1 MNKELDRVLL
11 AFQLSQRQHKSEPDQ
26 PTTFFDHQANELSE
40 AGGRFAALGKPR
52 LTGRDPAPEHDSH
65 LNQFID
71 GPEPPLGYSVDDL
84 PDEIQA
90 SLPQPS
96 VPPLS
101 DGETGASDPD
111 PDPDGGRTFSN
122 RRGQV
127 NVA

>member
-1 MNKELDRVLL
+1 MNKELDRDLL

-90 SLPQPS
+90 SPS
-96 VPPLS
+96 PSHLFLLCQTVKLARPIPIPTPTADALS
-101 DGETGASDPD
+101 PTGEDRCA
-111 PDPDGGRTFSN
+111 
-122 RRGQV
+122 
-127 NVA
+127 